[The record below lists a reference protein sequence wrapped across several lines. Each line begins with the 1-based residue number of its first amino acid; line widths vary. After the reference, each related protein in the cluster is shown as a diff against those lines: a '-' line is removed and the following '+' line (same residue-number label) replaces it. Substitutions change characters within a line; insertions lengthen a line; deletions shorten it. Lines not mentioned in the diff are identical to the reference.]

1 MDNLFVKYVMGE
13 ATAEEQQKIQHLM
26 DIDGD
31 VAEKVWQLRAALEL
45 SDTLKL
51 GASPDSLRAYGRFQ
65 ERIGAEGGIAY
76 RIRPGRV
83 RPRVTLWRWAA
94 IFIGLLALSAAGYM
108 AFHPDRITVT
118 RAGLY
123 RLPDGSTVEL
133 GSGAGL
139 TYDRKFEERV
149 VVLGGNGFF
158 DISPNTSK
166 PFMVRVNEL
175 VIKVLGT
182 SFMVR
187 DMKDSTIID
196 LKTGVVSVSRGGDV
210 ALVKA
215 GEVLKVYRSS
225 MVLSVDT
232 VPAISPAAPVAPVSA
247 APVAPAA
254 PTSVVPVAPVAP
266 TSAAPMAPAAPAA
279 GKPIKSQWRPV
290 GAVQPVKKGAVHMGS
305 PYDPKLVFRQIVEE
319 MIKEKL
325 INAIDEV
332 TWFGLDN
339 HQFVINDKSMPDSL
353 LVKFRTMFIKP
364 DGNGYYYGSVKVTGT
379 GYFYNKQDIYGQ

>member
-31 VAEKVWQLRAALEL
+31 VAEKVWQLKAALEL

-65 ERIGAEGGIAY
+65 ERIGAEGGIVY

-94 IFIGLLALSAAGYM
+94 IFIGLLAMSAAGYM
-108 AFHPDRITVT
+108 VFHPDRITVT

-123 RLPDGSTVEL
+123 RLPDGSTVKL
-133 GSGAGL
+133 GLGAGL

-158 DISPNTSK
+158 DISPNPSK
-166 PFMVRVNEL
+166 PFTVRVNEL

-196 LKTGVVSVSRGGDV
+196 MKTGVVSVSRGGDV

-232 VPAISPAAPVAPVSA
+232 VPAISPV

-254 PTSVVPVAPVAP
+254 PTSAVPVAPVAP
-266 TSAAPMAPAAPAA
+266 TSPAPVVPAAV
-279 GKPIKSQWRPV
+279 KPIKSQWRPV
-290 GAVQPVKKGAVHMGS
+290 GAVQPVKKGAIHVGS
-305 PYDPKLVFRQIVEE
+305 VVFRQIVEE